1 MKQKIIV
8 FDTETG
14 GLDPQEHSLLQVGIL
29 VCEDGVVLD
38 KLKINII
45 HENYVV
51 TERAMEINRIDLT
64 SHTGSTAHEAVE
76 EITAFVKKH
85 FSKPAQVLGHNV
97 PFDVGFL
104 KELFKSVGANY
115 DRVFSYRLLDTS
127 SIARFLI
134 FAGIIPDGGSLGQLA
149 KQFGVEFDQDSLH
162 DALVDCEV
170 TYKLLI
176 EMTNMFPQP
185 AIEVAV

>member
-14 GLDPQEHSLLQVGIL
+14 GLDPQEHSLLQVGIM
-29 VCEDGVVLD
+29 VCENGIILD
-38 KLKINII
+38 KLKINIVQDEYI
-45 HENYVV
+45 V
-51 TERAMEINRIDLT
+51 TKRAMEINGIDLDT
-64 SHTGSTAHEAVE
+64 HTGSTPAQAVE
-76 EITAFVKKH
+76 ELTAFVKKH
-85 FSKPAQVLGHNV
+85 FKKPAQVLGHNV

-104 KELFKSVGANY
+104 KELFKSVDANY
-115 DRVFSYRLLDTS
+115 DKVFSYRLLDTS

-149 KQFGVEFDQDSLH
+149 KQFNIDFDQDTLH

-176 EMTNMFPQP
+176 EMTKMFPQLAVEE
-185 AIEVAV
+185 AI